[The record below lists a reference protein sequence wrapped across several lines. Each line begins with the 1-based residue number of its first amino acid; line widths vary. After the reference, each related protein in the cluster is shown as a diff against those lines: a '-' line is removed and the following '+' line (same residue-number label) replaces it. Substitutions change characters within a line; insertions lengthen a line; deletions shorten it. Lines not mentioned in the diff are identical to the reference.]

1 MPLQRRFSLD
11 DTIEPL
17 EMNIVQLEPVERTLP
32 KSAFAGLQAE
42 SEVED
47 PECESPDI
55 LMKQP

>member
-32 KSAFAGLQAE
+32 KSAFAGL
-42 SEVED
+42 
-47 PECESPDI
+47 
-55 LMKQP
+55 